1 MQKLTSLLV
10 SSSYF
15 AEPIERLW
23 LSEAARGVERDS
35 QVRARKV
42 AAAGQMSEA
51 NL

>member
-23 LSEAARGVERDS
+23 LSEAGGVERDS
-35 QVRARKV
+35 QLRARKV
-42 AAAGQMSEA
+42 GAAGQMSEA